1 MHADCRGLPLT
12 AANAGAVA
20 AFDATVDAYLHFA
33 RDTGDRLKAT
43 LKADPAMPLAHVLRG
58 SFFLL
63 MGKPSLLAKAAEASA
78 AANRALARRPT
89 SGLFAIRPL

>member
-12 AANAGAVA
+12 AASADAVA
-20 AFDATVDAYLHFA
+20 AFDATVDAYLGLA

-58 SFFLL
+58 SVFLL
-63 MGKPSLLAKAAEASA
+63 MGKPSLLAKAGQRFYRTRFA
-78 AANRALARRPT
+78 ALGA
-89 SGLFAIRPL
+89 